1 MARTVEYNKY
11 TRGFNIKWRCT
22 LNSTYERI
30 RILNNIQ
37 CNISRLNLSS
47 VALYV
52 IASLSCLVKYIKSTF
67 SDTVYK
73 V

>member
-1 MARTVEYNKY
+1 MARTAEYNKC

-22 LNSTYERI
+22 HNSTYESI
-30 RILNNIQ
+30 RILNNMQ
-37 CNISRLNLSS
+37 CNIPRLNLSS

-52 IASLSCLVKYIKSTF
+52 IASLSCLVKYIKTF